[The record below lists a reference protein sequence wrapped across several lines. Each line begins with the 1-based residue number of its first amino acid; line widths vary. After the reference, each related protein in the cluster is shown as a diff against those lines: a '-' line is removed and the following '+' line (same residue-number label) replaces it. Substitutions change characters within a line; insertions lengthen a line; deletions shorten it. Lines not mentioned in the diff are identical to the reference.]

1 MKRNRSGIS
10 RVSKL
15 LTTLLIL
22 LLLASLAAVPMYAKY
37 IKQTNEIKNTFSH
50 VDTSGPEIEEKFEN
64 NIKEN
69 VYVSVG
75 ETKYPVYVR
84 ATIVITWKKEVEVTD
99 EDGNPVIGE
108 DGEPMKDYIVYS
120 VLPDSEKDYKLTLKL
135 TENGWVYNE
144 ADGFYYYTQPVESKG
159 TTGVLI
165 ERCEQRTPFNPP
177 EGYFL
182 SVEIIAQTVQAVGST
197 DDDDE
202 YLAYQ
207 DAWNIDDIAN
217 PGHKDEGPTE
227 GEGQP

>member
-50 VDTSGPEIEEKFEN
+50 VDTSGPEIEEKFEK
-64 NIKEN
+64 NIKED

-84 ATIVITWKKEVEVTD
+84 AAIVITWKKEVEVTD
-99 EDGNPVIGE
+99 EDGNTV
-108 DGEPMKDYIVYS
+108 KDYIVYS
-120 VLPDSEKDYKLTLKL
+120 VLPDPETDYVLTLNL
-135 TENGWVYNE
+135 AENNGWIYNE
-144 ADGFYYYTQPVESKG
+144 SDGFYYYTQPVESKG
-159 TTGVLI
+159 KTGVLI
-165 ERCEQRTPFNPP
+165 EKCVQADPFNPP

-197 DDDDE
+197 DDDKF
-202 YLAYQ
+202 LAYQ
-207 DAWNIDDIAN
+207 DAWGIDDIAN